1 MIIFNKDYSE
11 FYFNKSLKFLE
22 LKENHNV
29 LVQKV
34 TVIDHSIFQYFKVDK
49 KSLISVIIL
58 KRNTYLKFC

>member
-34 TVIDHSIFQYFKVDK
+34 TVMNNSIFQYFKVDK